1 MLALDRPVMTGEPD
15 MVGLTNVAPEAVKEP
30 VNVLDTIVEA
40 VMVELVTVA
49 EVNVPPVNVALV
61 AVNAPVTVPLE

>member
-1 MLALDRPVMTGEPD
+1 MTGEPEI
-15 MVGLTNVAPEAVKEP
+15 VGLTKVALDAVKEP
-30 VNVLDTIVEA
+30 VNVLDTIVDA
-40 VMVELVTVA
+40 VIVELVTVA

>member
-1 MLALDRPVMTGEPD
+1 
-15 MVGLTNVAPEAVKEP
+15 
-30 VNVLDTIVEA
+30 
-40 VMVELVTVA
+40 MVELVTVA

>member
-1 MLALDRPVMTGEPD
+1 MTGEPE
-15 MVGLTNVAPEAVKEP
+15 MVGLTKVAADAVKEP
-30 VNVLDTIVEA
+30 VSVLDTIVDE
-40 VMVELVTVA
+40 VTVELVTVT

>member
-1 MLALDRPVMTGEPD
+1 MPTDERPVITGVPA
-15 MVGLTNVAPEAVKEP
+15 NVTFCNSAPVAVIEP
-30 VNVLDTIVEA
+30 VMVPPLIVEELI
-40 VMVELVTVA
+40 VELVTVA

>member
-1 MLALDRPVMTGEPD
+1 MPALDRPVITGEPEI
-15 MVGLTNVAPEAVKEP
+15 VGLTKVAADAVKEP
-30 VNVLDTIVEA
+30 VSVLDTIVDE
-40 VMVELVTVA
+40 VTVELVTVA

>member
-1 MLALDRPVMTGEPD
+1 MTGEPE
-15 MVGLTNVAPEAVKEP
+15 MVGLTKVAADAVNEP
-30 VNVLDTIVEA
+30 VSVLDTMVED
-40 VMVELVTVA
+40 VTVELVTVA

>member
-1 MLALDRPVMTGEPD
+1 MPALDKPVMTGEPEI
-15 MVGLTNVAPEAVKEP
+15 VGLTNVAPEAVNEP
-30 VNVLDTIVEA
+30 VSVLDTIVDE
-40 VMVELVTVA
+40 VTVELVTVA

>member
-1 MLALDRPVMTGEPD
+1 MTGEPEI
-15 MVGLTNVAPEAVKEP
+15 VGLTKVAPEAVKEP
-30 VNVLDTIVEA
+30 VSVLETIVDE
-40 VMVELVTVA
+40 VTVELVTVA

>member
-1 MLALDRPVMTGEPD
+1 
-15 MVGLTNVAPEAVKEP
+15 MVGLTKVAADAVNEP
-30 VNVLDTIVEA
+30 VSVLDTMVED
-40 VMVELVTVA
+40 VIVELVTVA

>member
-1 MLALDRPVMTGEPD
+1 MTGEPE

-30 VNVLDTIVEA
+30 VRVLDTIVDE
-40 VMVELVTVA
+40 VTVELVTVA
-49 EVNVPPVNVALV
+49 EVNVPPLNVALV

>member
-1 MLALDRPVMTGEPD
+1 MPTLDRPVITGEPD
-15 MVGLTNVAPEAVKEP
+15 MVGLTKVAADAVKEP
-30 VNVLDTIVEA
+30 VSVLDTMVED
-40 VMVELVTVA
+40 VIVELVTVA